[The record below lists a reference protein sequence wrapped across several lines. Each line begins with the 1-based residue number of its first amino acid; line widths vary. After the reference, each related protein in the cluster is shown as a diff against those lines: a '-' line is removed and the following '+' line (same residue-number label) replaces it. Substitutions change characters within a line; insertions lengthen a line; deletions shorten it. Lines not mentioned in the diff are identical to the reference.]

1 MTKSEVVDMIA
12 RAKLVEELVTNITHV
27 GSGADVQDLIQE
39 IYLALLTTD
48 ESKIIDLYV
57 NGQIRFFIARVI
69 INQYFSSKSPF
80 YIKIKSFRNRI
91 AEIIVTDDDEGDND
105 SEVERALYYQSRDAD
120 AEKEKRRKASAA
132 TSVLF
137 NKLSQADRT
146 IFLLYVQERSLR
158 KVGAILGVSHL
169 TIRREIFRIREI
181 IKKEFYKY
189 EQCH

>member
-1 MTKSEVVDMIA
+1 MTKSEVVDIIA
-12 RAKLVEELVTNITHV
+12 RAKLVEELVANITHV

-80 YIKIKSFRNRI
+80 FIKIKSFRNRV
-91 AEIIVTDDDEGDND
+91 AEIIVTDDDEGNND

-120 AEKEKRRKASAA
+120 AEKERRRKASAA

-146 IFLLYVQERSLR
+146 IFLLYAQERSLR